1 MAQAAGR
8 LWLSEKGNH
17 MHGNPIR
24 AATQRGEA
32 QFGTWINLV
41 RNPAILPLLKA
52 SGLDFAR
59 VDMEHSSP
67 SIESVADMALLA
79 RAIDFPIV
87 VRPPVAN
94 REWITRLLDAGVW
107 NLHCPQVDTAE
118 QAAEIVQAAY
128 YAPMGS
134 RGQAGNGPANEYETS
149 MPMADR
155 MAYANSQV
163 FVTVMLET
171 GGAFEHLDAI
181 AAMPGIDALTIGPS
195 DLAQDLGVYGTPEE
209 SRALDERRQLI
220 IEAARRH
227 GKTAA
232 MLVGSAAE
240 ARKWREAGVLLL
252 GYSSEVGVL
261 QDGYRRALAEIKGQ
275 S

>member
-1 MAQAAGR
+1 
-8 LWLSEKGNH
+8 

-24 AATQRGEA
+24 QAAQRGEV

-94 REWITRLLDAGVW
+94 REWITRLLDVGVW

-128 YAPMGS
+128 YAPLGS
-134 RGQAGNGPANEYETS
+134 RGQAGNGPANDYETHLS
-149 MPMADR
+149 MSER
-155 MAYANSQV
+155 MAFANSQV

-171 GGAFEHLDAI
+171 GAAFDHLDAI
-181 AAMPGIDALTIGPS
+181 AAMPGIDALTLGPT
-195 DLAQDLGVYGTPEE
+195 DLAQDLGVYGTPDEG
-209 SRALDERRQLI
+209 RVLDERRQMI
-220 IEAARRH
+220 IDAANRH
-227 GKTAA
+227 GKTTA
-232 MLVGSAAE
+232 MLVSSAAQ
-240 ARKWREAGVLLL
+240 ARQWKQAGVLLL

-261 QDGYRRALAEIKGQ
+261 QDGYRKALAEIKA
-275 S
+275 

>member
-1 MAQAAGR
+1 MY
-8 LWLSEKGNH
+8 GNLV
-17 MHGNPIR
+17 R
-24 AATQRGEA
+24 DAVQRR
-32 QFGTWINLV
+32 QVQVGTWINMV

-79 RAIDFPIV
+79 RAIGLPIV

-94 REWITRLLDAGVW
+94 REWITRLLDVGVW
-107 NLHCPQVDTAE
+107 NLHCPQVDTAQ
-118 QAAEIVQAAY
+118 QAAEIVDAAY

-134 RGQAGNGPANEYETS
+134 RGQAGNGPANDYETKLS
-149 MPMADR
+149 MSER

-171 GGAFEHLDAI
+171 GAAFDHLEAI
-181 AAMPGIDALTIGPS
+181 AAMPGIDALTIGPT
-195 DLAQDLGVYGTPEE
+195 DLAQDLGVYGTPDEGTV
-209 SRALDERRQLI
+209 LDEHRRRI
-220 IEAARRH
+220 VDAANRH

-232 MLVGSAAE
+232 MLVSNAAQ
-240 ARKWREAGVLLL
+240 ARQWKEAGVLLL

-261 QDGYRRALAEIKGQ
+261 QDGYRRALAEINA
-275 S
+275 

>member
-1 MAQAAGR
+1 MY
-8 LWLSEKGNH
+8 
-17 MHGNPIR
+17 GNPIR
-24 AATQRGEA
+24 AAVQRREV

-59 VDMEHSSP
+59 LDMEHSSP

-79 RAIDFPIV
+79 RAIEIPIV
-87 VRPPVAN
+87 VRPPEAN
-94 REWITRLLDAGVW
+94 REWITRLLDVGLW
-107 NLHCPQVDTAE
+107 NLHCPQVDTAD

-134 RGQAGNGPANEYETS
+134 RGQAGNGPANDYETHRS
-149 MPMADR
+149 MAER

-171 GGAFEHLDAI
+171 GGAFDHLDAI
-181 AAMPGIDALTIGPS
+181 AAMPGIDALTLGPT
-195 DLAQDLGVYGTPEE
+195 DLAQDLGVYGTAEE
-209 SRALDERRQLI
+209 GRVLDEHRQRI
-220 IEAARRH
+220 IEAANRH
-227 GKTAA
+227 GKTTA
-232 MLVGSAAE
+232 MLVSSAAQ
-240 ARKWREAGVLLL
+240 ARQWKEAGVLLL

-261 QDGYRRALAEIKGQ
+261 QDGYRRALAEIKA
-275 S
+275 

>member
-1 MAQAAGR
+1 
-8 LWLSEKGNH
+8 

-24 AATQRGEA
+24 AAAQRREV

-94 REWITRLLDAGVW
+94 REWITRLLDVGVW
-107 NLHCPQVDTAE
+107 NLHCPQVDTAD

-128 YAPMGS
+128 YAPLGS
-134 RGQAGNGPANEYETS
+134 RGQAGNGPANEYETNLS
-149 MPMADR
+149 MAER

-171 GGAFEHLDAI
+171 GAAFDHLDAI
-181 AAMPGIDALTIGPS
+181 AAMPGIDALTLGPT
-195 DLAQDLGVYGTPEE
+195 DLAQDLGVYGMPYEG
-209 SRALDERRQLI
+209 RVLDERRQMI
-220 IEAARRH
+220 IDAANRH
-227 GKTAA
+227 GKTTA
-232 MLVGSAAE
+232 MLVSSAAQ
-240 ARKWREAGVLLL
+240 ARQWKDAGVLLL

-261 QDGYRRALAEIKGQ
+261 QDGYRRALKEIKG
-275 S
+275 